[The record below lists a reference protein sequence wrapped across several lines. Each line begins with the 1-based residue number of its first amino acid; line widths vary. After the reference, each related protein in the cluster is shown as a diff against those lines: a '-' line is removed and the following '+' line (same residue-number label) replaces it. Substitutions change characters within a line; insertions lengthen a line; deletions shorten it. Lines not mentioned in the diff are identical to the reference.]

1 MTAARRRAALLAVPA
16 LCGLASCG
24 IPATGVVEA
33 GGPAGGVVPT
43 LRVYF
48 VADGRL
54 SPVPRRVVAPIGA
67 ASAVEALL
75 QGPTVEEQASGLK
88 SLLPLTGADRPTATP
103 ADPAPPPT
111 AEATRTPTAEASLAP
126 ATEAPQAAEA
136 TDFAKVTSQGDRVS
150 VELSLPSTGALPD
163 LALTQLICTAGAAA
177 EVATPGDDPVTVTVE
192 GRDGR
197 RVEGTAARCPT
208 T

>member
-1 MTAARRRAALLAVPA
+1 MTAARRRAALLVVAV
-16 LCGLASCG
+16 LCGLTSCG

-67 ASAVEALL
+67 ASAVEVLL
-75 QGPTVEEQASGLK
+75 RGPTAEEQAFGLT
-88 SLLPLTGADRPTATP
+88 SSLPLSGTGLPTAVP
-103 ADPAPPPT
+103 AGPERPPAT
-111 AEATRTPTAEASLAP
+111 EASRAP
-126 ATEAPQAAEA
+126 ATEVPRAAGA
-136 TDFAKVTSQGDRVS
+136 TDFAKVTTRGDRVS
-150 VELSLPSTGALPD
+150 IELSLPSTGELPD
-163 LALTQLICTAGAAA
+163 LALPQLICTAGAAA
-177 EVATPGDDPVTVTVE
+177 RFSNPGGDPVTVTVA

-197 RVEGTAARCPT
+197 RVEGTATRCPT

>member
-1 MTAARRRAALLAVPA
+1 MTARRRAALLALPA

-43 LRVYF
+43 VRVYF
-48 VADGRL
+48 VADGKPR
-54 SPVPRRVVAPIGA
+54 PVSRRGVTPIGA

-75 QGPTVEEQASGLK
+75 QGPTAEEQAFGLK
-88 SLLPLTGADRPTATP
+88 SLLPRTRVDLPTAVP
-103 ADPAPPPT
+103 ADPAPS
-111 AEATRTPTAEASLAP
+111 AATEVPRPP
-126 ATEAPQAAEA
+126 ATEDPRAAEA
-136 TDFAKVTSQGDRVS
+136 TDFAKVTTRGDQVS
-150 VELSLPSTGALPD
+150 IELSLSSADDLPD
-163 LALTQLICTAGAAA
+163 LAVAQLICTATEAAR
-177 EVATPGDDPVTVTVE
+177 VANPGDDPVTVTVE

-197 RVEGTAARCPT
+197 RLESTARCPT

>member
-1 MTAARRRAALLAVPA
+1 MTAARRRAALLVGPA

-48 VADGRL
+48 LADGRPA
-54 SPVPRRVVAPIGA
+54 PVPRKGVTPIGA
-67 ASAVEALL
+67 ASAVEMLL
-75 QGPTVEEQASGLK
+75 QGPTAEERAAGLT
-88 SLLPLTGADRPTATP
+88 SLLPLTGADPPSAVP
-103 ADPAPPPT
+103 ADPARPP
-111 AEATRTPTAEASLAP
+111 AAEASRAP
-126 ATEAPQAAEA
+126 ATEAPRAAAA
-136 TDFAKVTSQGDRVS
+136 TNFAKVTTRDNRVS
-150 VELSLPSTGALPD
+150 IELSLSSTGDLPG
-163 LALTQLICTAGAAA
+163 LAVTQLICTAGAAA
-177 EVATPGDDPVTVTVE
+177 QLSNPGDDPVTVTVA
-192 GRDGR
+192 GRDRR